1 MAQGVFQSIVSKQPY
16 EGLISNIDSCGTGA
30 YHVGSNPDS
39 RTMSTLEDHGIADY
53 KHTARKIHTS
63 DFEKFDFIF
72 AMDRDNLHDLQY
84 IQRRVGSKARA
95 KVMLFGSFSG
105 RKHSEEISDP
115 YYGARDGFDV
125 AYEQCVRFSKNF
137 LTQTFPQAKP

>member
-1 MAQGVFQSIVSKQPY
+1 
-16 EGLISNIDSCGTGA
+16 
-30 YHVGSNPDS
+30 
-39 RTMSTLEDHGIADY
+39 
-53 KHTARKIHTS
+53 
-63 DFEKFDFIF
+63 
-72 AMDRDNLHDLQY
+72 MDRDNRTALPCLYAVTASPAQVDATNPKNHAVHDLQY

-125 AYEQCVRFSKNF
+125 AYEQCVRFSMNF